1 MSSFGHMTTSMER
14 IYFKV
19 IKKARGDNSLLVKVR
34 AKKVR
39 RRMKKEL
46 DVILIYF
53 EIDDLSYP
61 DEGF

>member
-1 MSSFGHMTTSMER
+1 MTTSMER